1 MPQMGFVFLKNGS
14 IIFWSGV
21 DSSQSMGGNAQFE
34 ILHLHQH
41 PYNYTSIAEKSAV
54 ALTS

>member
-21 DSSQSMGGNAQFE
+21 DSSQSMGGNAQCE